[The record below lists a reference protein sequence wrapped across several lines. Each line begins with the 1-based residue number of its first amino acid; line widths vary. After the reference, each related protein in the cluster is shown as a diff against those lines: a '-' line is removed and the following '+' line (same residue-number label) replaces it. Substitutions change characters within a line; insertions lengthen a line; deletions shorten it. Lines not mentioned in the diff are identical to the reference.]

1 MEHES
6 VVVDEE
12 SVAVNAQLCGYKFVY
27 FEKSMNK
34 NECAICTLYAG
45 VRFLSSAIVMSV
57 PATPKRLA
65 VLT

>member
-12 SVAVNAQLCGYKFVY
+12 SVAVNAQLCGNKFVD

-34 NECAICTLYAG
+34 N
-45 VRFLSSAIVMSV
+45 
-57 PATPKRLA
+57 
-65 VLT
+65 